1 LMLIENTYK
10 SSGQKRVELTTTW
23 SGFWRAG
30 SIGAPIDG
38 AIVQRVSRQID
49 VRPAR
54 GIYRG

>member
-1 LMLIENTYK
+1 MLIENTYK